1 MVIQRSWKILSD
13 TGGGSQTSSNL
24 NDNQQRSPSGLQQ
37 QSINSSSDDSD
48 CSNQT
53 THSMDTRVASPSPID
68 HRKSLES
75 DSNNDTSS
83 LSLSLLCESNST
95 DAEPPT
101 TLKYVTTPDMAESML
116 QRIRQRLSGSHNI
129 ESGGSA
135 ESAMRAL
142 ELLRI
147 SVQQSFDA
155 EVNQIIKRYMNN
167 YFRPAFGNIKENLG
181 QHTVNEE
188 TLRKMSSC
196 ALLENAK
203 AQYTNF
209 IRQQRLIP
217 GTTEQQQQQQQ
228 QQQHQQ
234 QHQQQQQQQQRLGL
248 KRPAKQ
254 NDFNNGSK
262 MFANNLGYATGK
274 PMPAQSQLLSQQQQQ
289 QQQHHQQQQH
299 QNQQQHS
306 LGQSLPLQQ
315 QQSQQQPTQ
324 RSLVTP
330 IVGGTLPTPVRRQIF
345 WNTAQISTTT
355 KFVLDV
361 QANLAFGFGTDGKER
376 LASKHPE
383 LIRYLP
389 DAEDRDWL
397 ASRGII
403 SSENRSSRFLFLI
416 YDEVCRLQQSHDLY
430 RHKTN
435 IDLSMMLTFSVT
447 EAMIHKMKLFFV
459 DLNIKSRGLITNSY
473 IMANNQQQ
481 QQQQQQSTAGSN
493 NSHLRN
499 ALLQGVATQ
508 QQQQQTTTTPTP
520 SEEVAMKDQLMPAA
534 SPTPCLQGQVVGSS
548 SNSTVSPLKAKLVSS
563 STLSSS
569 HATLTA
575 LLNNA
580 GAGPSSSTSSSSSS
594 SASSSSAS
602 ASTTSSGGKFRN

>member
-1 MVIQRSWKILSD
+1 MVIQRSWKILSE

-53 THSMDTRVASPSPID
+53 THSMDTRMASPSPID

-95 DAEPPT
+95 DTEPST
-101 TLKYVTTPDMAESML
+101 TVKYVTTPDMAESML
-116 QRIRQRLSGSHNI
+116 QRIRQRLSGAHNI

-228 QQQHQQ
+228 QQQ
-234 QHQQQQQQQQRLGL
+234 QRLSL

-289 QQQHHQQQQH
+289 QQ
-299 QNQQQHS
+299 
-306 LGQSLPLQQ
+306 
-315 QQSQQQPTQ
+315 SQQQPTH

-416 YDEVCRLQQSHDLY
+416 YDEVCRLQQSHELY

-481 QQQQQQSTAGSN
+481 QQQQQQQSTAGSN

-499 ALLQGVATQ
+499 ALLQGVAIQ
-508 QQQQQTTTTPTP
+508 QQQQQTTTTPTQ
-520 SEEVAMKDQLMPAA
+520 SEEAAIKDQLMPAA

-580 GAGPSSSTSSSSSS
+580 GAGPSSSTSSSSSIGNETWM
-594 SASSSSAS
+594 A
-602 ASTTSSGGKFRN
+602 